1 MSKKSA
7 KVEKKLMNI
16 MEHIFLQNF
25 LSLISHSTSVRPN
38 FELWEDFCTKD
49 DVKL

>member
-1 MSKKSA
+1 MRKKSA
-7 KVEKKLMNI
+7 KVEKKIMI